1 MLKWR
6 ISSLLGLANVT
17 FRVLAFAA
25 QAIFNNLKISDE
37 RYILL
42 LAKNFIQSYTCDNDT
57 INYRLTSVDPAFFLF
72 LSQLQRLLKIPS

>member
-25 QAIFNNLKISDE
+25 QAIFNNLQISD
-37 RYILL
+37 
-42 LAKNFIQSYTCDNDT
+42 K
-57 INYRLTSVDPAFFLF
+57 INMYY
-72 LSQLQRLLKIPS
+72 SQKKKKKMVIPSLTLTIMI